1 MRGTALAPLQSTKE
15 IHKLGKDEKHESNA
29 NTISAQESAV
39 ADSRGVM
46 VVSLLPISAFASGDS
61 TSTTATTSDGYEYNI
76 MFLDCGRKYYS
87 VDSIKQIIDNA
98 SAAGFNYIQLAVG
111 NDGLRFLLD
120 DMSLTVNGTTYSSDT
135 VSKAIHTGNEKYYN
149 FDVDELTQSEMDTII
164 AYAATKGMGVIP
176 CVNTPGHMDAI
187 LSAASSLTGTTCSY
201 NGSVRTIDVTNNT
214 AVAFTQALLQKY
226 IDYFAG
232 KGCQLFNMGADE
244 YANDK
249 YTGGSM
255 GFGKLQ
261 STGKYKYY
269 VEYVNQLAKMI
280 KAADMKP
287 MAFND
292 GIYFNNNTS
301 SGTFDTDIIICYWS
315 SGWDTYNPMPASTLD
330 KMGFRLVNTDGSY
343 YWVLGKTDTQCSA
356 NKASGFKKNSFPGN
370 STINTPAGSM
380 FCIWADYPGAETE
393 ANVISKTAGTIAAFG
408 KTLPAVKKV
417 ETVESKTVTKNNVT
431 VTAPGLTDLT
441 VAVAD
446 APAIDTAAE
455 GKVVA
460 YDVTPATASGSYKK
474 NGTVT
479 LPIPEGWDAS
489 RVRGFVQNEDGSITT
504 VTGTPADGKFTFTVP
519 HFSVLGVYELA
530 ANAATE
536 TKTINLTVG
545 GTTTDTI
552 DGEYPGTKLDDA
564 VASVVGGEPTD
575 KPGTTTYEPA
585 TLGEGTFYVSTTAN
599 DTAPTPQ
606 LTFEDAGNEQYY
618 IKDSAG
624 KYVYPNATFEGIFIF
639 GQWRYSVIT
648 TADKK
653 DATVK
658 VREGEDGSI
667 VISRA
672 VTGNGGTTAYLT
684 LSGTPFGAGGNSKSL
699 YLYSQKTT
707 PGGKET
713 TLTFTGKSAGT
724 TTVTIGNVK
733 YNITVTAEDLSKV
746 TPLTIEYWITNRQ
759 VTANGG
765 TNKKIKAADSTI
777 YSETGA
783 KFTDLVPATGT
794 QDGNDVVFWKGTRLT
809 SDNKQTDTAGVDK
822 TKAGDSLTYIRYWN
836 TKWSFSAD
844 GKTWEDFNSEDQI
857 VAYYLQKTE
866 VTSEITTN
874 VVDWG
879 QPYSEWVAGTDNRWF
894 WDGYVENGSKYVFLD
909 FAIVYEDNTQN
920 PSSFPSDN
928 TLFYHFDGCSESNPR
943 ILGAISFTE
952 NSDYEIWKVTVTDG
966 TSTGYSSYETFTPTY
981 DNKTE
986 TTVWDESMGGI
997 PQIDQ
1002 LQYIANRSGKL
1013 VRVYV
1018 RAKVTEDSLT
1028 VNYYDESNT
1037 TLPFYS
1043 YNIAV
1048 ASGTTFNNDFA
1059 YSNGSLINNTV
1070 TNIKNVTQTVNWKLE
1085 EMSEIGAQYR
1095 YSDYTFTNANKETGN
1110 RVVNL
1115 YYKFK
1120 TEKTFVVDFGLPLHI
1135 EKTDINPALAN
1146 ANITEVAVGKSLYA
1160 TINANA
1166 DYSIDYIL
1174 NKTIDGSDRV
1184 TVTYSGTNK
1193 DTGKDDSATY
1203 NLTVIPATSVYY
1215 EDSFATFTNV
1225 DGTKNVAQVDNAGKG
1240 IWTKVTDGT
1249 TQTNVNQALEELGG
1263 TTNTKNVYGYDPAY
1277 ADSSKFSMGSATK
1290 VTVAADT
1297 YKEGKTQWPTAT
1309 FTFTGTGFDVISL
1322 TDNTS
1327 GAIFVD
1333 VYKGTAT
1340 SGDSVK
1346 SYAVNNY
1353 YSYKQNE
1360 NGQWVV
1366 SKDGNNALY
1375 QIPVMKVSGL
1385 DYGEYTAVI
1394 RVAYSSFFD
1403 QTTKNEYN
1411 FWLDAIRVYD
1421 PMGKDNATYE
1431 QDNEGYPQYI
1441 KLHDELVKTGSSIDA
1456 KLGATVF
1463 IDGAAEATIAQY
1475 KNYGPNNEVYLANG
1489 QAITFKIPAN
1499 ANIASI
1505 QIGAK
1510 APNGTA
1516 KMTVTGTD
1524 DPKEISSA
1532 TEMYYKVNVDATA
1545 ADKVVAIANKG
1556 TGILSLTNLKITFK
1570 TNPNATVTLAALTD
1584 DDQANA
1590 VAQVRAL
1597 FAEPV
1602 EPFNPDL
1609 FTASWGHSVR
1619 KGDTATLTVK
1629 TSEDVEAI
1637 EVDGQMID
1645 KYVTRTER
1653 SGWGWWAK
1661 TVTFREFTY
1670 TDTATVT
1677 KDYTVCA
1684 VNGKGVISD
1693 AITATLTVR
1702 PSVRDWLH
1710 GIFGKWF

>member
-1 MRGTALAPLQSTKE
+1 MIFIPPALW
-15 IHKLGKDEKHESNA
+15 
-29 NTISAQESAV
+29 
-39 ADSRGVM
+39 
-46 VVSLLPISAFASGDS
+46 
-61 TSTTATTSDGYEYNI
+61 
-76 MFLDCGRKYYS
+76 
-87 VDSIKQIIDNA
+87 A
-98 SAAGFNYIQLAVG
+98 SAISSRA
-111 NDGLRFLLD
+111 
-120 DMSLTVNGTTYSSDT
+120 TSSD
-135 VSKAIHTGNEKYYN
+135 KYN
-149 FDVDELTQSEMDTII
+149 
-164 AYAATKGMGVIP
+164 
-176 CVNTPGHMDAI
+176 
-187 LSAASSLTGTTCSY
+187 
-201 NGSVRTIDVTNNT
+201 
-214 AVAFTQALLQKY
+214 
-226 IDYFAG
+226 
-232 KGCQLFNMGADE
+232 
-244 YANDK
+244 
-249 YTGGSM
+249 
-255 GFGKLQ
+255 
-261 STGKYKYY
+261 YY
-269 VEYVNQLAKMI
+269 VKYVNAVAKMI
-280 KAADMKP
+280 KDAGMKP

-315 SGWDTYNPMPASTLD
+315 SGWPGYTPMSESALV
-330 KMGFRLVNTDGSY
+330 KKGFKLINTNGSY
-343 YWVLGKTDTQCSA
+343 YWVLGKTAKCSA
-356 NKASGFKKNSFPGN
+356 AKAGGFDKTAFPGGTVSN
-370 STINTPAGSM
+370 PVGSM

-393 ANVISKTAGTIAAFG
+393 ESVISKTAATIAAFG

-441 VAVAD
+441 VAATD
-446 APAIDTAAE
+446 APAIDAAAE

-504 VTGTPADGKFTFTVP
+504 VIGVPADGKFTFTVP
-519 HFSVLGVYELA
+519 HFSVLGIYELA

-599 DTAPTPQ
+599 DTAPTVQ

-909 FAIVYEDNTQN
+909 FAVVYEDNTQN

-1215 EDSFATFTNV
+1215 EDSFATFTNAN
-1225 DGTKNVAQVDNAGKG
+1225 GTKNVAQVDNADKG

-1249 TQTNVNQALEELGG
+1249 TQTSVNQALEALGG
-1263 TTNTKNVYGYDPAY
+1263 TTNTKNVYGYDSAY

-1290 VTVAADT
+1290 VTVNANTANN
-1297 YKEGKTQWPTAT
+1297 GQWPTAT
-1309 FTFTGTGFDVISL
+1309 FTFKGTGFDVISL
-1322 TDNTS
+1322 TNSD
-1327 GAIFVD
+1327 A
-1333 VYKGTAT
+1333 GTVMYT
-1340 SGDSVK
+1340 VTN
-1346 SYAVNNY
+1346 AVTNEKVMSRIIDNY
-1353 YSYKQNE
+1353 YGYTYE
-1360 NGQWVV
+1360 NNQWVV
-1366 SKDGNNALY
+1366 KKNDSTAPY
-1375 QIPVMKVSGL
+1375 QVPVIKISGL
-1385 DYGEYTAVI
+1385 DYGTYTVTISVI
-1394 RVAYSSFFD
+1394 YGELFDNTRDNQYS
-1403 QTTKNEYN
+1403 
-1411 FWLDAIRVYD
+1411 FWLDAVRVYNPAGNTLD
-1421 PMGKDNATYE
+1421 SEYTKDGENNPNYVE
-1431 QDNEGYPQYI
+1431 
-1441 KLHDELVKTGSSIDA
+1441 VKKVILDSKALETD
-1456 KLGATVF
+1456 GATGATGAVF
-1463 IDGAAEATIAQY
+1463 IDGKSENVSATEYANQ
-1475 KNYGPNNEVYLANG
+1475 GPNHEAYLAKN
-1489 QAITFKIPAN
+1489 QAIAFQMLAN
-1499 ANIASI
+1499 ETPTSV

-1510 APNGTA
+1510 LASGDSANLQISGANCNKATSGKLQLRTA
-1516 KMTVTGTD
+1516 TD
-1524 DPKEISSA
+1524 
-1532 TEMYYKVNVDATA
+1532 MYYELAGLGWTEQADGTYLSNVITLT
-1545 ADKVVAIANKG
+1545 N
-1556 TGILSLTNLKITFK
+1556 TGAGIVSLTNIKFIGAVYQNVKPEVKASADETTVVTF
-1570 TNPNATVTLAALTD
+1570 AASEAMVD
-1584 DDQANA
+1584 EA
-1590 VAQVRAL
+1590 VAVVDGVIN
-1597 FAEPV
+1597 PV
-1602 EPFNPDL
+1602 IEPFNPDR
-1609 FTASWGHSVR
+1609 FDVSWSRNVR
-1619 KGDTATLTVK
+1619 KGDTAKLTVK

-1637 EVDGQMID
+1637 TVNGETID
-1645 KYVTRTER
+1645 SYVERNERT
-1653 SGWGWWAK
+1653 GWGWWAK
-1661 TVTFREFTY
+1661 TVTYREFTY
-1670 TDTATVT
+1670 TTKANVT
-1677 KDYTVCA
+1677 EDFTVCA
-1684 VNGKGVISD
+1684 VNAEGVSSE
-1693 AITATLTVR
+1693 AKTATLTVR

-1710 GIFGKWF
+1710 GIIGKWF